1 MFHVLVNTIFPI
13 FSIILL
19 GYFLSLK
26 QIITSGFARPANQI
40 VFNVAIPAMLLN
52 EITQAPFRQ
61 NFNSTAVVCCLAALG
76 GLTLA
81 AVLLA
86 KLMKLPDVSRGTF
99 VQSCLHGNIGYMSYA
114 IAYYTLGESHFARM
128 AILSSFVM
136 LAQNLL
142 GVWALTAFNPETGAA
157 GRMLGTL
164 RQILRNPVIVTV
176 ALGIVYS
183 AMGFSIPGP
192 LQRGLNIL
200 SGMAFPT
207 ALLLI
212 GASLSFSAARV
223 MVREVVGIGLL
234 KLLGLPFLGYVLMKS
249 TGVPD
254 AIILVGMII
263 LASPP
268 ATVTYVMASEMG
280 GHPELAATSVSI
292 HTLLSAFSYSLIIST
307 FATGSPSG

>member
-26 QIITSGFARPANQI
+26 QIINADFARPANQI

-86 KLMKLPDVSRGTF
+86 KIMRLPDMSRGTF

-142 GVWALTAFNPETGAA
+142 GVWALTTFNPEAGKA
-157 GRMLGTL
+157 GRLVGTL
-164 RQILRNPVIVTV
+164 KQILRNPVIVTV
-176 ALGIVYS
+176 ALGITCS

-192 LQRGLNIL
+192 LKRGLSIL

-212 GASLSFSAARV
+212 GASLSFGAARV
-223 MVREVVGIGLL
+223 MVREVVGIGFL

-254 AIILVGMII
+254 SLILVGMII

-268 ATVTYVMASEMG
+268 ATVTYVMACEMG
-280 GHPELAATSVSI
+280 GYPELAATSISI

-307 FATGSPSG
+307 FAVAAPPG